1 LTITS
6 QFTVLSAFTTCNSH
20 ASGLSGTP
28 FVGQFSRAATSASLN
43 ASCASAMSPVREAM
57 YATSRPYESRATA
70 SIASCVADSLIV
82 ENDFDCD
89 NLRDA
94 SRNP

>member
-1 LTITS
+1 MRYATTVKTNLVTATSKFLILTLI
-6 QFTVLSAFTTCNSH
+6 A
-20 ASGLSGTP
+20 GLFG
-28 FVGQFSRAATSASLN
+28 GCAATRPISDAALGAGGVYLGHELS
-43 ASCASAMSPVREAM
+43 
-57 YATSRPYESRATA
+57 SRPYESRATA

-89 NLRDA
+89 NWRDA